1 MANHLKQKPLDR
13 PEPCKYNRHRMHEP
27 PVTKV
32 PNMKPTIRTRQKQ
45 RKLPINTKANK
56 LAVTT
61 GNPTFHTYSKRTE
74 NLSNVLATGGAIF
87 QKIVLPTKRKHKK
100 KDNNK
105 ILESIK
111 TVRQKLQLW
120 RTKNG
125 LTSNHGFVKT
135 STEVLFHDTRYLQK
149 FDSHPFFHSIPYA
162 IVRKTN
168 GEKLFDK
175 LRCLENEILELL
187 KTSTNNYTAHKY
199 GANEGLNCGLSCV
212 GGGTLSNKEAG
223 ISGTVQWSG
232 FIKGKPELR
241 KRLCGLFQRILNDC
255 FGNCLWYKRLLHLT
269 TKINTESGND
279 RTLPGLPLSGMWFNI
294 VPKQEAVHCDRNVVG
309 ATFVLST
316 YRDDGAALV
325 LSTTCPNH
333 VEKIQI
339 NPPMIL
345 AGKWANFAHCN
356 TNVST
361 ETESK
366 RQSWTLYLDKRIFS
380 TRYRYNIPNGFKE

>member
-1 MANHLKQKPLDR
+1 MANHLKQKPLDC
-13 PEPCKYNRHRMHEP
+13 PEPCKYSC
-27 PVTKV
+27 
-32 PNMKPTIRTRQKQ
+32 QKQ
-45 RKLPINTKANK
+45 RKLLINTKQNK

-100 KDNNK
+100 KDNKK

-232 FIKGKPELR
+232 FIKGKPDLR
-241 KRLCGLFQRILNDC
+241 KRLCGLF
-255 FGNCLWYKRLLHLT
+255 
-269 TKINTESGND
+269 
-279 RTLPGLPLSGMWFNI
+279 
-294 VPKQEAVHCDRNVVG
+294 
-309 ATFVLST
+309 
-316 YRDDGAALV
+316 
-325 LSTTCPNH
+325 
-333 VEKIQI
+333 
-339 NPPMIL
+339 
-345 AGKWANFAHCN
+345 
-356 TNVST
+356 
-361 ETESK
+361 
-366 RQSWTLYLDKRIFS
+366 
-380 TRYRYNIPNGFKE
+380 